1 MMKSFKMAIKLQKH
15 QNDFFINGACPSI
28 SIMKNERTDTFRFD
42 PVTLSGIP
50 TCSPKKYNDNL
61 NA

>member
-1 MMKSFKMAIKLQKH
+1 
-15 QNDFFINGACPSI
+15 
-28 SIMKNERTDTFRFD
+28 MKNERTDTFRFD

-61 NA
+61 NT